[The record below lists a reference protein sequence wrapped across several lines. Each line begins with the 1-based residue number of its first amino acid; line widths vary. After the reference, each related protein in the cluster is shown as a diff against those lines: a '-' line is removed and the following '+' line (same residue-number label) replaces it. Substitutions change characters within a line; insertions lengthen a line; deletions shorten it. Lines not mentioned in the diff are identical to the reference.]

1 MGRKRREGAG
11 GQEIKKYLR
20 TFPDTKHADLDSS
33 LNLQTRAP
41 AQEGEQRPRP
51 PNIVVTGQRQSGD
64 VQPYTFRHTQPCGHE
79 RLQYTWTTHTGRGPG
94 SPPPASRA
102 LFVQPPLRIPRPQ
115 PATSQRP
122 GSAQPQALPSGA
134 PGQREGRLPTAPG
147 DRGPRQSRTPA
158 EMPLM
163 QARMLPGAPLPI
175 PEGARQGEA
184 AACLPSLLIPAHS
197 SH

>member
-1 MGRKRREGAG
+1 MGRKHREGAG

-20 TFPDTKHADLDSS
+20 TFPDTKHTDLDSS
-33 LNLQTRAP
+33 LNSQIRAP
-41 AQEGEQRPRP
+41 AQGGEQRPRSS
-51 PNIVVTGQRQSGD
+51 NTVITGKRQSGD
-64 VQPYTFRHTQPCGHE
+64 VQPHTFRHTQPCGHG

-102 LFVQPPLRIPRPQ
+102 SFVRPPLWIPRPQ

-134 PGQREGRLPTAPG
+134 PGQREGRLFSAL
-147 DRGPRQSRTPA
+147 PRQSRTPA
-158 EMPLM
+158 EMPPM
-163 QARMLPGAPLPI
+163 QAGMLPGAPLPI
-175 PEGARQGEA
+175 PEGAHQGEA